1 MKQKTVVITGAT
13 GGIGTAL
20 TACYAKAGYR
30 VVAGYGSNTAAAQ
43 ALEKQWQAIPMAVDL
58 QAYSQIQ
65 SFAARALETLG
76 QVHVLINNAAVSYH
90 GLFQCM
96 DRAAVQKLYA
106 INVMGT
112 IETTRAFLPAM
123 IARHSGCIINLSSM
137 WGEVGASCEVDY
149 SATKGAILAFTRA
162 LAKEV
167 GPSGIRVNCVSP
179 GMIDTPMNRE
189 LDPSVAQEIAAD
201 TPLERIG
208 TPEDIAQA
216 VYWLSSPAASFI
228 TGQDLPVN
236 GGYVIGSL

>member
-76 QVHVLINNAAVSYH
+76 QVDVLINNAAVSYH

-106 INVMGT
+106 INV
-112 IETTRAFLPAM
+112 
-123 IARHSGCIINLSSM
+123 
-137 WGEVGASCEVDY
+137 
-149 SATKGAILAFTRA
+149 
-162 LAKEV
+162 
-167 GPSGIRVNCVSP
+167 PSKPRVP
-179 GMIDTPMNRE
+179 FYR
-189 LDPSVAQEIAAD
+189 
-201 TPLERIG
+201 R
-208 TPEDIAQA
+208 
-216 VYWLSSPAASFI
+216 
-228 TGQDLPVN
+228 
-236 GGYVIGSL
+236 

>member
-76 QVHVLINNAAVSYH
+76 QVDVLINNAAVSYH

-137 WGEVGASCEVDY
+137 WE
-149 SATKGAILAFTRA
+149 K
-162 LAKEV
+162 
-167 GPSGIRVNCVSP
+167 
-179 GMIDTPMNRE
+179 
-189 LDPSVAQEIAAD
+189 SV
-201 TPLERIG
+201 
-208 TPEDIAQA
+208 
-216 VYWLSSPAASFI
+216 
-228 TGQDLPVN
+228 LPVR
-236 GGYVIGSL
+236 